1 MGKHKALESGELY
14 TVGWIAALSKEM
26 TAALAMLDERHDKPK
41 DFVKPSSDTNAY
53 RWGRIGDHNVVIASL
68 AAGVYGT
75 TSAATTAI
83 HMLSS
88 FPSIK
93 VGLMVGIGAGIPG
106 PNHDIRLGDVV
117 VSQPHGQNGG
127 VIQYDLGKSRV
138 RTEQGNT
145 VHTFERIGFLK
156 PPPEALLKALSLLKA
171 EVRLDGSSVSQ
182 FLEDM
187 LERHPS
193 LAQSGSDGPG
203 YIYQGAEHDRLFE
216 ASYLHTSDIGC
227 SGCDPARTIPR
238 RARSNPSEPKV
249 HYGVIAS
256 GNELVKNAAER
267 DAILKDNGG
276 DCICLE
282 MEAAGLMNSFPCLV
296 IRDICDYADSHKNDD
311 WQEYAAAT
319 AAAYAKEF
327 LGYVDN
333 GDLARTSK
341 ASEILKEIS
350 QDTRE
355 TNTTVKIT
363 QEAVQDLRDDRDQ
376 KEFRKW
382 LAAPDPSVNLTNA
395 LEKRH
400 EDTGLWFIHGEA
412 FERWKKQPNS
422 FLWLHGIPG
431 CGKTV
436 LSSTVIEHLKSNIE
450 PDQPLLYFYF
460 DFSDTNK
467 QTFENMLRSLVN
479 QLYQE
484 QPKTRHHLDQIW
496 KSHKGSNQQLSEP
509 SLIAVLL
516 AILSDVDKVSIVLDA
531 LDESTARTDV
541 TAWLKSTF
549 ELGPI
554 CRILVTARR
563 EEDIMTAFQSWTR
576 PKDRISIQESDI
588 DGDIRAYV
596 RHRVRNSNELVR
608 WRESPSVQDEIE
620 SKLVEKADG
629 M

>member
-117 VSQPHGQNGG
+117 VSQPHGQTGG

-138 RTEQGNT
+138 RTEQGNA
-145 VHTFERIGFLK
+145 VHTFERVGFLK

-171 EVRLDGSSVSQ
+171 EVRLDGSSVSH

-216 ASYLHTSDIGC
+216 ASYLHTSDIRC
-227 SGCDPARTIPR
+227 SGCDPARIISRP
-238 RARSNPSEPKV
+238 ARSNPSEPKV

-256 GNELVKNAAER
+256 GNELVKDAAER

-296 IRDICDYADSHKNDD
+296 IRGICDYADSHKNDD

-327 LGYVDN
+327 LGFVDN

-341 ASEILKEIS
+341 ASEILKHS
-350 QDTRE
+350 
-355 TNTTVKIT
+355 
-363 QEAVQDLRDDRDQ
+363 
-376 KEFRKW
+376 
-382 LAAPDPSVNLTNA
+382 
-395 LEKRH
+395 
-400 EDTGLWFIHGEA
+400 
-412 FERWKKQPNS
+412 
-422 FLWLHGIPG
+422 
-431 CGKTV
+431 
-436 LSSTVIEHLKSNIE
+436 
-450 PDQPLLYFYF
+450 
-460 DFSDTNK
+460 
-467 QTFENMLRSLVN
+467 
-479 QLYQE
+479 
-484 QPKTRHHLDQIW
+484 
-496 KSHKGSNQQLSEP
+496 
-509 SLIAVLL
+509 
-516 AILSDVDKVSIVLDA
+516 
-531 LDESTARTDV
+531 
-541 TAWLKSTF
+541 
-549 ELGPI
+549 
-554 CRILVTARR
+554 
-563 EEDIMTAFQSWTR
+563 
-576 PKDRISIQESDI
+576 
-588 DGDIRAYV
+588 
-596 RHRVRNSNELVR
+596 
-608 WRESPSVQDEIE
+608 
-620 SKLVEKADG
+620 
-629 M
+629 